1 MHIPADRLEKLRGE
15 LTAILQKVEALPA
28 LDAAEQPPPAR
39 PDALRADA
47 QQPCLARQTLLA
59 GAPHTCDGC
68 IEVPG
73 GAMPDSEAG
82 AVRDSDTAAALNGNA
97 GAVLDGAAA
106 EAMLDTDAG
115 AAPKSTYKEECR

>member
-1 MHIPADRLEKLRGE
+1 MHIPADRLEKLRGD

-28 LDAAEQPPPAR
+28 LDATEQPPPAR

-47 QQPCLARQTLLA
+47 QQPSLARQALLA

-73 GAMPDSEAG
+73 GAIPNTDAEAAPDG
-82 AVRDSDTAAALNGNA
+82 ATAAAPNGDA
-97 GAVLDGAAA
+97 K
-106 EAMLDTDAG
+106 AMPDAG
-115 AAPKSTYKEECR
+115 AMPKLPCKEECR